1 MSTWSYPLEF
11 DIGVTASCSNTA
23 AASIKIQ
30 MMAQDI
36 SDVLAG
42 TADAL
47 TAPDWSNPV
56 SVTPPFTFGDITLS
70 GMPEAGAI
78 GTDEMT
84 LEADNLVVGQLN
96 AADIRMY
103 DVILGHDAGTGLEF
117 DADETMIHV
126 RVLYKAAGAAN
137 YSVRYWGIIDFSTV
151 EVIMGDVSDP
161 DTYQVKCRV
170 IDSMYALERFSMI
183 QFVEAQ
189 LQMTGAYTSTAKY
202 ITFLGDLPWDG
213 VTITQGRHVLLNIKW
228 DDGGRVEWLGNRQN
242 PPVSD
247 SNDATQNI
255 LYFSIV
261 QILQAAH
268 DFLGLESSTVND
280 GAAWF
285 TRHNWRFFYNDAV
298 PGSTSLTEMRIDEL
312 YIVAGYEVWD
322 GTQNVYAHRGTFF
335 DRDKSAPHSL
345 MQAASPL
352 DALKRICTSL
362 GMVFRVAVNSAGER
376 YLDVRAADLGGTAIG
391 WDADNRWYSDVKIK
405 PFARRLTG
413 VEVVS
418 GEENINR
425 GVIGNE
431 SVKVECIFTVANF
444 IRTEYDFR
452 RYARSMPGGEIGV
465 VIGAT
470 PAHAFW
476 SALWAF
482 GGSPTGNNYP
492 GAYTICAIA
501 PGMVGNA
508 LANRFGGTSVY
519 IQRETEGTAEFD
531 LGDYLT
537 SSGIPDWT
545 ASGVSGTVLYPND
558 AAPVNTW
565 GEVPAMALSHYL
577 FSPHSETRDRVGI
590 YRAKG
595 IEIEITRGEII
606 GTAPPAPGTLV
617 TVNLPTHPAPIVCRI
632 VRTTENLVENTTT
645 FTLEYWGI

>member
-11 DIGVTASCSNTA
+11 DIGVTASCSSTA

-56 SVTPPFTFGDITLS
+56 SVTSPFTFGDITLT
-70 GMPEAGAI
+70 GAPEAGAI

-84 LEADNLVVGQLN
+84 LEADNLVIGQLN

-117 DADETMIHV
+117 DADETLIHV
-126 RVLYKAAGAAN
+126 RFLYKASGAAN
-137 YSVRYWGIIDFSTV
+137 YTVRYWGIIDFSTV

-170 IDSMYALERFSMI
+170 IDTMYSLERFSMV

-189 LQMTGAYTSTAKY
+189 LQMTASYTTSAKY
-202 ITFLGDLPWDG
+202 ATAIGALPWNST
-213 VTITQGRHVLLNIKW
+213 TISPGRYVLLNIKW
-228 DDGGRVEWLGNRQN
+228 DDGSRVDWLGNRQN
-242 PPVSD
+242 PAVPDGNS
-247 SNDATQNI
+247 ATANI
-255 LYFSIV
+255 HYFSIV
-261 QILQAAH
+261 QIIQAAH
-268 DFLGLESSTVND
+268 DFLGLEASAVND
-280 GAAWF
+280 GAAWSAV
-285 TRHNWRFFYNDAV
+285 HAWRFFYNDAAYGNTALIEV
-298 PGSTSLTEMRIDEL
+298 GIADLR
-312 YIVAGYEVWD
+312 IVAGFRVWD

-335 DRDKSAPHSL
+335 DRDKAAPHSL
-345 MQAASPL
+345 MQASNPL
-352 DALKRICTSL
+352 EALKRICTSL
-362 GMVFRVAVNSAGER
+362 GMVCRVAVNAAGER
-376 YLDVRAADLGGTAIG
+376 YLDVRAADLGGNAVA

-405 PFARRLTG
+405 PFARRITG
-413 VEVVS
+413 IEVVS
-418 GEENINR
+418 GQENIAR
-425 GVIGNE
+425 GVLGNE
-431 SVKVECIFTVANF
+431 SMKVDCIFTTANW

-452 RYARSMPGGEIGV
+452 RFARLESGELKSLFGDPN
-465 VIGAT
+465 ALS
-470 PAHAFW
+470 FW

-482 GGSPTGNNYP
+482 GGSPTGQNYP

-501 PGMVGNA
+501 PGMAGNA
-508 LANRFGGTSVY
+508 AAERFGGSSVY
-519 IQRETEGTAEFD
+519 IQRETEGGSEFD

-537 SSGIPDWT
+537 SSGTPDWT
-545 ASGVSGTVLYPND
+545 AGGVSGTVLYPND
-558 AAPVNTW
+558 AAPVNSW
-565 GEVPAMALSHYL
+565 GEVPGMALSHYL
-577 FSPHSETRDRVGI
+577 FSPHAETRDRVGI

-595 IEIEITRGEII
+595 LEIEITRGEII
-606 GTAPPAPGTLV
+606 GTSAPTPGTLV
-617 TVNLPTHPAPIVCRI
+617 TVNLPTHPAPIVCRV